1 MTSGSLLIAALAALV
16 GGAINSIAGGGSL
29 VTFPILVAL
38 GIPPLMANT
47 TNTMALWPGAFGSL
61 WGYRRQFAGVGGW
74 VASIGATGVL
84 GGLVG
89 GWLLLTTGNDRFERV
104 VPFLVL
110 GATVLFLLNG
120 PLTRWLRGHQQGG
133 EVAPKPPPAFL
144 GVQFLVGIYG
154 GYFGAGIGILT
165 LGVLGLFGL
174 TDIHKMNALKVWGAL
189 AANLV
194 AALHFAAKGA
204 VVWPVAL
211 VMAGSSLVGGYVGS
225 RLAQRVGQVWVRRS
239 VAAIGLGTFIWLLV
253 RAR

>member
-1 MTSGSLLIAALAALV
+1 MPAESLLLAGFAALI
-16 GGAINSIAGGGSL
+16 GGAINSIAGGGTL
-29 VTFPILVAL
+29 VTFPMLVAL
-38 GIPPLMANT
+38 GVPPLTANT

-74 VASIGATGVL
+74 VASVGVTGVL
-84 GGLVG
+84 GGILG
-89 GWLLLTTGNDRFERV
+89 GWLLLSTGNARFERI

-110 GATVLFLLNG
+110 GATVLFVLNG
-120 PLTRWLRGHQQGG
+120 PLVRWLRGHQRPG
-133 EVAPKPPPAFL
+133 EMAAKPPASFL
-144 GVQFLVGIYG
+144 VVQFLVGIYG

-194 AALHFAAKGA
+194 AALLFAAKGA
-204 VVWPVAL
+204 VVWPLAL

-225 RLAQRVGQVWVRRS
+225 RLAMRVGQVWVRRAV
-239 VAAIGLGTFIWLLV
+239 VAVGFGSFLWLFLRV
-253 RAR
+253 R

>member
-1 MTSGSLLIAALAALV
+1 MPVGSLLLAAFAGLV
-16 GGAINSIAGGGSL
+16 GGAINSIAGGGTL

-38 GIPPLMANT
+38 GVSPLTANT

-74 VASIGATGVL
+74 VASIGVTGVL
-84 GGLVG
+84 GGIVG
-89 GWLLLTTGNDRFERV
+89 GWLLLTTGNDRFERI

-110 GATVLFLLNG
+110 GATILFVLNG
-120 PLTRWLRGHQQGG
+120 PLIRWLRGHERVG
-133 EVAPKPPPAFL
+133 EVASKPPPAFVV
-144 GVQFLVGIYG
+144 VQFLVGIYG
-154 GYFGAGIGILT
+154 GYFGAGMGILT

-194 AALHFAAKGA
+194 AALLFAAKGV

-225 RLAQRVGQVWVRRS
+225 RLAQRVGQVGVRRAV
-239 VAAIGLGTFIWLLV
+239 VAVGLGAFVWLLL
-253 RAR
+253 RTR

>member
-1 MTSGSLLIAALAALV
+1 MPVGSLLLAALAGLV
-16 GGAINSIAGGGSL
+16 GGAINSIAGGGTL

-38 GIPPLMANT
+38 GVTPLTANT

-74 VASIGATGVL
+74 VASIGVTGVL
-84 GGLVG
+84 GGVVG
-89 GWLLLTTGNDRFERV
+89 GWLLLTTGNDRFERI

-110 GATVLFLLNG
+110 GATILFVLNG
-120 PLTRWLRGHQQGG
+120 PLIRWLRGH
-133 EVAPKPPPAFL
+133 ERAEAVASKPPPAFL
-144 GVQFLVGIYG
+144 VVQFLVGIYG
-154 GYFGAGIGILT
+154 GYFGAGMGILT

-194 AALHFAAKGA
+194 AALLFAAKGV

-225 RLAQRVGQVWVRRS
+225 RLAQRVGQVRVRRAV
-239 VAAIGLGTFIWLLV
+239 VAVGLGAFVWLLV
-253 RAR
+253 RTR

>member
-1 MTSGSLLIAALAALV
+1 VPAESLLLAGFAALV
-16 GGAINSIAGGGSL
+16 GGAINSIAGGGTL

-38 GIPPLMANT
+38 GVPPLTANT

-74 VASIGATGVL
+74 VASVGVTGVL
-84 GGLVG
+84 GGILG
-89 GWLLLTTGNDRFERV
+89 GWLLLSTGNARFERI

-110 GATVLFLLNG
+110 GATVLFVLNG
-120 PLTRWLRGHQQGG
+120 PLVRWLRGHQRPG
-133 EVAPKPPPAFL
+133 EVAAKPPPSFL
-144 GVQFLVGIYG
+144 VVQFLVGIYG

-194 AALHFAAKGA
+194 AALLFAAKGA
-204 VVWPVAL
+204 VVWPLAL

-225 RLAQRVGQVWVRRS
+225 RLAMRVGQVWVRRAV
-239 VAAIGLGTFIWLLV
+239 VAVGFGSFLWLFLRV
-253 RAR
+253 R

>member
-1 MTSGSLLIAALAALV
+1 MPVGSLLLAALAGLV
-16 GGAINSIAGGGSL
+16 GGAINSIAGGGTL

-38 GIPPLMANT
+38 GVTPLTANT

-74 VASIGATGVL
+74 VASIGVTGVL
-84 GGLVG
+84 GGIVG
-89 GWLLLTTGNDRFERV
+89 GWLLLTTGNDRFERI

-110 GATVLFLLNG
+110 GATILFVLNG
-120 PLTRWLRGHQQGG
+120 PLIRWLRGH
-133 EVAPKPPPAFL
+133 ERAEAVASKPPPAFL
-144 GVQFLVGIYG
+144 VVQFLVGIYG
-154 GYFGAGIGILT
+154 GYVGAGMGILT

-194 AALHFAAKGA
+194 AALLFAAKGV

-211 VMAGSSLVGGYVGS
+211 VMAGSSLVGGYLGS
-225 RLAQRVGQVWVRRS
+225 RLAQRVGQVWVRRAV
-239 VAAIGLGTFIWLLV
+239 VAVGLGAFVWLLV
-253 RAR
+253 RTR

>member
-1 MTSGSLLIAALAALV
+1 MPVASLLLAALAGLV
-16 GGAINSIAGGGSL
+16 GGAINSIAGGGTL
-29 VTFPILVAL
+29 VTFPIIVAL
-38 GIPPLMANT
+38 GLTPLTANT
-47 TNTMALWPGAFGSL
+47 TNTMALWPGALGSL

-74 VASIGATGVL
+74 VASIGVAGVL
-84 GGLVG
+84 GGLLG
-89 GWLLLTTGNDRFERV
+89 GWLLLTTGNDRFEQI

-110 GATVLFLLNG
+110 GATVLFVLNG
-120 PLTRWLRGHQQGG
+120 PMLRWLRGHQRVGD
-133 EVAPKPPPAFL
+133 VASKPPSPFL
-144 GVQFLVGIYG
+144 VVQFLVGIYG

-194 AALHFAAKGA
+194 AALLFAAKGV
-204 VVWPVAL
+204 VVWPLAL
-211 VMAGSSLVGGYVGS
+211 VMAGSSLIGGYAGS

-239 VAAIGLGTFIWLLV
+239 VVAIGFGSFLWLLF

>member
-1 MTSGSLLIAALAALV
+1 MPVASLLLAALAGLV
-16 GGAINSIAGGGSL
+16 GGAINSIAGGGTL
-29 VTFPILVAL
+29 VTFPIIVAL
-38 GIPPLMANT
+38 GLTPLTANT
-47 TNTMALWPGAFGSL
+47 TNTMALWPGALGSL

-74 VASIGATGVL
+74 VTSIGVAGVL
-84 GGLVG
+84 GGLLG
-89 GWLLLTTGNDRFERV
+89 GWLLLSTGNDRFEQI

-110 GATVLFLLNG
+110 GATVLFVLNG
-120 PLTRWLRGHQQGG
+120 PLLRWLRGHQRVG
-133 EVAPKPPPAFL
+133 EVASKPPPSFL
-144 GVQFLVGIYG
+144 VVQFLVGIYG

-194 AALHFAAKGA
+194 AALLFAARGV
-204 VVWPVAL
+204 VVWPLAL
-211 VMAGSSLVGGYVGS
+211 VMAGSSLIGGYAGS

-239 VAAIGLGTFIWLLV
+239 VVAIGFGSFLWLLF